1 MSAHA
6 QVPDDFSPRAD
17 QGIEGPSGFAAIV
30 PSIALLVGVLAII
43 AVVVLGGAIWA
54 TVVAAV
60 ATVAMAGFVMSWVS
74 RLTAGHDQ

>member
-60 ATVAMAGFVMSWVS
+60 AMAGFVMSWVS